1 MTSVFSIVT
10 VLPLV
15 IILTGAP
22 LRAAATLPVCP
33 VHAAALHD
41 ANRVHVVQVRIF
53 NQSDIPD
60 ATMSQAIDV
69 ANRIWTPYGVSFE
82 PATDTGRGVAIV
94 VGDRPNAAAA
104 SRPYSGVLG
113 TTLFSDGHAQP
124 YIHLSPAVA
133 ESMAREISQ
142 VDDGL
147 PFHSRPSEERD
158 RILQQI
164 LGTALAHEMA
174 HLLLDTAHH
183 STAGLLRPGLR
194 LRDAM
199 SGNPAELSLTPDQLG
214 HLCEAAVS
222 PQSR

>member
-1 MTSVFSIVT
+1 MTSVFSSVT
-10 VLPLV
+10 LLPLV

-22 LRAAATLPVCP
+22 LRAAPTLPVCP
-33 VHAAALHD
+33 ARAAARHD
-41 ANRVHVVQVRIF
+41 AIGVRVVQVRIF

-60 ATMSQAIDV
+60 DRVSRVIDV
-69 ANRIWTPYGVSFE
+69 ANRIWHPYGISFE
-82 PATDTGRGVAIV
+82 PGMETGRAVAIV
-94 VGDRPNAAAA
+94 VGDRANPAAYRQ
-104 SRPYSGVLG
+104 STPVLG

-133 ESMAREISQ
+133 ETMAGEISQ
-142 VDDGL
+142 VDAGL
-147 PFHSRPSEERD
+147 PFHSRLPPERD

-174 HLLLDTAHH
+174 HLLLDTSHH
-183 STAGLLRPGLR
+183 SGTGLLRPGLR

-199 SGNPAELSLTPDQLG
+199 SGNPVELSLTPDQLG
-214 HLCEAAVS
+214 RLCDAGAN

>member
-1 MTSVFSIVT
+1 MSVFSIVT

-22 LRAAATLPVCP
+22 PRAASLAVCP
-33 VHAAALHD
+33 APVVAFHGAG
-41 ANRVHVVQVRIF
+41 RVRVVPVRVF
-53 NQSDIPD
+53 NQSDMPD
-60 ATMSQAIDV
+60 VGLARLIDV
-69 ANRIWTPYGVSFE
+69 ANRIWNPYGISFE
-82 PATDTGRGVAIV
+82 RGTDDSRGVVVV
-94 VGDRPNAAAA
+94 VGDRANPAAGY
-104 SRPYSGVLG
+104 RRFTPVLG

-133 ESMAREISQ
+133 ELMAGEIAH
-142 VDDGL
+142 VDAGL
-147 PFHSRPSEERD
+147 PFPSRLPAERD

-183 STAGLLRPGLR
+183 SAAGLLRSGLR

-199 SGNPAELSLTPDQLG
+199 SGYLAELALTSDQLG
-214 HLCEAAVS
+214 RLCDGT
-222 PQSR
+222 